1 MPHTRMAARRPLRV
15 EPLEARD
22 VFNAADPVTCAF
34 PPPPDPPAAFA
45 AAPDAA
51 PPAPLED
58 TFLLHSSPTATKS
71 IYLDFDGHTTTRT
84 YWNRSFGSSF
94 DTPAFD
100 TDGSVAT
107 FSPAERATIQYIWQ
121 RVAEDFAPFDV
132 DVTTQDPGMENLIDR
147 GGADARWGT
156 RVCIGGTSQAWFHQ
170 SAGGVAFVGSFGN
183 TFGYAN
189 DNPAFVFAKTQYNN
203 ESYIVLAASHE
214 IGHTLGLVHDGTTR
228 SEYYGGHG
236 SWAPIMGA
244 GYGRSLTQ
252 WNMADYPG
260 AVNKR
265 PYPPYDPFVQDDLAV
280 ITTQNGFGYRPD
292 DFEDTFGKAAAVA
305 LDTPTTFAA
314 AGVIDK
320 PADLDVMK
328 FNPGFGPFAVTV
340 SPAARDPNLNVQV
353 ELLNRDGDVVAMA
366 SPTTSLG
373 ATLSA
378 AIEDFGPYYLRVSGV
393 GNGTAATGFTA
404 YGSLGQY
411 TLQATMPE
419 YFPPLPLHVTG
430 VTAVESAGGSVTG
443 FRVAF
448 DYPVDR
454 KTLTAATVK
463 VTGPAGAAVPVIGV
477 RAVPGT
483 LLAADLLIAPRKF
496 AGTGGVRVALSPAVK
511 SRGRVGLD
519 TDNDNTPGES
529 DDYFAG
535 AAYQFNSA
543 AGGPIADD
551 NTPADFPLTVG
562 RAFNIRDV
570 NVRVNLT
577 HANVS
582 DLALSLIAP
591 DGVTEIRLF
600 DHRGGTGNNLA
611 NTHFDEQSAKTL
623 VGAKAPFNAAVYK
636 PDSDLTTLNALNG
649 TSSAGEWKLRVTDSA
664 ANAVVGQLVSWGL
677 TFATAEARAVVAV
690 TAVTPVPVS
699 SSAFASLVKSFTVQF
714 DRPMNADTVK
724 AADFKVTFG
733 PKNVPVKILSVAG
746 AGTTFT
752 VTTAPWT
759 KAGTY
764 TVKVGPAVADPLGN
778 GMDGNANGF
787 FLETADAYSTTA
799 LVTRNVYQS
808 TTAAKIPDVPGKSR
822 TSSIAVADA
831 ISIEQIAVSVNIKH
845 ANVGDLRLTLISPA
859 GTFLLVRNGAASG
872 ADFTLTTFSDEAA
885 AAITAGGVHNT
896 GDFKPEETLA
906 SLTGLSAKGTWKL
919 KVEDMT
925 GGNAGQLL
933 SWGIYVKPAA

>member
-1 MPHTRMAARRPLRV
+1 MQHTRMATRRPLRV

-94 DTPAFD
+94 DTPAFNFE
-100 TDGSVAT
+100 GSAAT
-107 FSPAERATIQYIWQ
+107 FSAAERATIQYIWQ

-156 RVCIGGTSQAWFHQ
+156 RVSIGGKSQAWFHQ

-189 DNPAFVFAKTQYNN
+189 DNPAFVFAETQYNN

-214 IGHTLGLVHDGTTR
+214 IGHTLGLSHDGKGAAD
-228 SEYYGGHG
+228 YYGGHAN
-236 SWAPIMGA
+236 WAPIMGA
-244 GYGRSLTQ
+244 GYNKAITQ
-252 WNMADYPG
+252 WSRGEYPG
-260 AVNKR
+260 ATNHEN
-265 PYPPYDPFVQDDLAV
+265 DLAV
-280 ITTQNGFGYRPD
+280 ITTQNGFGYRTD
-292 DFEDTFGKAAAVA
+292 DFFDTTAAATAVTLSA
-305 LDTPTTFAA
+305 PTAFTA
-314 AGVIDK
+314 AGVIEK
-320 PADLDVMK
+320 PADVDVMK
-328 FNPGFGPFAVTV
+328 FSPGFGPFTVTA
-340 SPAARDPNLNVQV
+340 SPAARDPNLNIQLD
-353 ELLNRDGDVVAMA
+353 LLNAAGDVVATA
-366 SPTTSLG
+366 SPANSLG
-373 ATLSA
+373 AKLSA
-378 AIEDFGPYYLRVSGV
+378 TIEEFGPYYLRVSGV
-393 GNGTAATGFTA
+393 GQGTAATGYTD

-411 TLQATMPE
+411 SLVATMSE
-419 YFPPLPLHVTG
+419 YAPPVLRRVTG
-430 VTAVESAGGSVTG
+430 VTATESTGGAVTA
-443 FRVAF
+443 FRVTF
-448 DYPVDR
+448 DAAVDA
-454 KTLTAATVK
+454 KTLKALTAK
-463 VTGPAGAAVPVIGV
+463 VTGPAGAAVKVVGV

-483 LLAADLLIAPRKF
+483 STAVDVLISPQKF
-496 AGTGGVRVALSPAVK
+496 AGTGGVRVAFSP
-511 SRGRVGLD
+511 RGPIALD
-519 TDNDNTPGES
+519 MNGNGAPGELG
-529 DDYFAG
+529 DYY
-535 AAYQFNSA
+535 AAAAFQFNST
-543 AGGPIADD
+543 AGGPIAD
-551 NTPADFPLTVG
+551 NATTDFSLNVG

-582 DLALSLIAP
+582 DLALSLVAP

-611 NTHFDEQSAKTL
+611 NTHFDEQSTKSL

-636 PDSDLTTLNALNG
+636 PDFDLTTLAALNG
-649 TSSAGEWKLRVTDSA
+649 TSSAGDWTLRVTDSA
-664 ANAVVGQLVSWGL
+664 ANGFAGQLISWGL
-677 TFATAEARAVVAV
+677 TFATAEARDAVAV

-733 PKNVPVKILSVAG
+733 PKNTPVKILSVAG

-759 KAGTY
+759 KAGAY
-764 TVKVGPAVADPLGN
+764 TIKVGPAVADTLGN
-778 GMDGNANGF
+778 GMDGTANGF
-787 FLETADAYSTTA
+787 FLEPGDVYATTA
-799 LVTRNVYQS
+799 PVTRNVYQS
-808 TTAAKIPDVPGKSR
+808 TTAAKIPDGRSSL
-822 TSSIAVADA
+822 TSSVTVADK
-831 ISIEQIAVSVNIKH
+831 ISIEQIAVDVNIRH
-845 ANVGDLRLTLISPA
+845 ANVGDLRLTLISPTGA
-859 GTFLLVRNGAASG
+859 AFVLVSNGVASG
-872 ADFTLTTFSDEAA
+872 ADFTHTTFTAEAA
-885 AAITAGGVHNT
+885 AGIATGAAPYT
-896 GDFKPEETLA
+896 GDFTPEAPMGL
-906 SLTGLSAKGTWKL
+906 LIGLSAKGTWKL